1 MKLGQLG
8 VWSPTDAMTAAEA
21 IALAQEVEKLGYS
34 ALWYPESRGHEAFSL
49 GAMLLANTDTLILA
63 TGIANIYARDPLT
76 AKQGQHTLNKFSG
89 GRFLLGLGVSH
100 VPIVEGLRGHSY
112 GKPVATMRAYL
123 EGMANG
129 AAMAPKLDE
138 TPPTVIA
145 ALGPNM
151 TRLGREKANGVHPYN
166 ITPEQ
171 TALAR
176 EIVGPEAWVCSE
188 QKVILET
195 SAGTARAAG
204 RANIERYMSLPNYV
218 NNWRRMGFTDD
229 DLSGGGSDRFID
241 AMYVWGDEGAIRK
254 RIQEHLDAGATHVCI
269 QPVRTDGAP
278 KPDMRALQTL
288 AS

>member
-1 MKLGQLG
+1 
-8 VWSPTDAMTAAEA
+8 
-21 IALAQEVEKLGYS
+21 
-34 ALWYPESRGHEAFSL
+34 
-49 GAMLLANTDTLILA
+49 
-63 TGIANIYARDPLT
+63 
-76 AKQGQHTLNKFSG
+76 
-89 GRFLLGLGVSH
+89 
-100 VPIVEGLRGHSY
+100 
-112 GKPVATMRAYL
+112 MRAYL